1 MGGILALPSKK
12 VLTMRRT
19 PASLAACLALAL
31 FGLTATTPP
40 AAADSRSTGQT
51 AATDGRHDFDWEFGT
66 WKTIVKRRLR
76 PLSGSQ
82 DWVEYTGTTTVT
94 RVWNGSANLVELDVT
109 GPAGRIE
116 ALSLRLYNPEARQW
130 SLNFS
135 NINGGTMAIPTVG
148 EFKGGR
154 GEFYSHET
162 LGARSILV
170 RFVISEF
177 SRESARFEQSFSDD
191 GGKTWETNWIAV
203 DTRLK

>member
-1 MGGILALPSKK
+1 
-12 VLTMRRT
+12 MRRT
-19 PASLAACLALAL
+19 SAASATCLALAMYAL
-31 FGLTATTPP
+31 MGMTPP
-40 AAADSRSTGQT
+40 VSAVSKASGQIV
-51 AATDGRHDFDWEFGT
+51 ATEGLHDFDWEIGT
-66 WKTIVKRRLR
+66 WKTHVKRRLR

-82 DWVEYTGTTTVT
+82 DWVEYAGTSTV
-94 RVWNGSANLVELDVT
+94 RKVWNGRANLVELDVT

-135 NINGGTMAIPTVG
+135 NITGGTMAIPTVG
-148 EFKGGR
+148 EFKEGR
-154 GEFYSHET
+154 GEFYAQEI
-162 LGARSILV
+162 LGGRSILV

-177 SRESARFEQSFSDD
+177 NQESAHFEQAFSDD

>member
-1 MGGILALPSKK
+1 
-12 VLTMRRT
+12 MRRT
-19 PASLAACLALAL
+19 HAAFAAGLALAMYAL
-31 FGLTATTPP
+31 LGMTP
-40 AAADSRSTGQT
+40 AVSADSKSSD
-51 AATDGRHDFDWEFGT
+51 AAVANDGRHDFDWEFGV
-66 WKTIVKRRLR
+66 WKTTVKRRLR

-82 DWVEYTGTTTVT
+82 DWVEYVGTTTVT
-94 RVWNGSANLVELDVT
+94 KVWNGSANLVELDVT

-135 NINGGTMAIPTVG
+135 NINGGTMAIPTIG
-148 EFKGGR
+148 EFKDGR
-154 GEFYSHET
+154 GEFYSQET

-170 RFVISEF
+170 RFVISDF

>member
-1 MGGILALPSKK
+1 
-12 VLTMRRT
+12 MRRT
-19 PASLAACLALAL
+19 STAIAACIALAISIL
-31 FGLTATTPP
+31 IAM
-40 AAADSRSTGQT
+40 AAPVSADSKSNSQSAT
-51 AATDGRHDFDWEFGT
+51 TDGRHDFDWVFGT
-66 WKTIVKRRLR
+66 WKTHVKRRLR

-82 DWVEYTGTTTVT
+82 DWVEYEGTTTVSK
-94 RVWNGSANLVELDVT
+94 VWNGRANLVELDVA

-116 ALSLRLYNPEARQW
+116 ALSLRLYNPEAHQW

-135 NINGGTMAIPTVG
+135 NVSGGTMAIPTVG
-148 EFKGGR
+148 EFKDGR
-154 GEFYSHET
+154 GEFYSQET

-170 RFVISEF
+170 RFVISDF